1 MVVKNINRKQKEKDE
16 YIKMCNQLRIAEI
29 ERKEKNKVIT
39 SWGEKYFCLRKKNPF
54 IFEYSNISYD
64 SIWYRYYKIIEDSS
78 MGEPLL
84 CEISNSNDKYLLE
97 RKETVKILISNCPNG
112 HIYISHYQ
120 YIDERKL
127 IDKIADFNKKI
138 TLFENE
144 LQKKAERYA
153 DEFFWDEY
161 YGKIYVD
168 IDDVEDGYQF
178 EELIGELFSKKGYNV
193 KLTSKSGD
201 QGIDIVLTDNSG
213 TKIGV
218 QTKYYKGTVSNSAIM
233 QVVGGLKVYNCKK
246 AIVVTNSIFSKSA
259 CELAKHNNVL
269 LIDANNFN
277 DFFDSDYLS
286 DMPNFNSY
294 SFSLIKKKAEKNSA
308 YSRKELKSK
317 FLKDYQSDE
326 TIKRYNQEIILLK
339 NKLMSEYG
347 ISIGF
352 SRPFNY

>member
-1 MVVKNINRKQKEKDE
+1 MKKIGFMEYRKKERDK
-16 YIKMCNQLRIAEI
+16 IIPWG
-29 ERKEKNKVIT
+29 NKF
-39 SWGEKYFCLRKKNPF
+39 FCQRQKNPF
-54 IFEYSNISYD
+54 IDENNNISYD
-64 SIWYRYYKIIEDSS
+64 SLWYRYYKIIQDDSLS
-78 MGEPLL
+78 NSLL
-84 CEISNSNDKYLLE
+84 CEITNSNDKYILG
-97 RKETVKILISNCPNG
+97 RSQTIKILISNRPAG
-112 HIYISHYQ
+112 YIYISDYQ
-120 YIDERKL
+120 YMKEREI
-127 IDKIADFNKKI
+127 IDKIAGFNKKI

-144 LQKKAERYA
+144 LQTKAERYA

-286 DMPNFNSY
+286 DVPNFNSY